1 MEDLKRKIRSIPGFP
16 KQGIIFRDIT
26 TLLKEGG
33 SFRKAA
39 EAIAEEYRGGGFNS
53 VACIEARGFLLG
65 GALAYML
72 GAGVV
77 PIRKKGKLPA
87 EVYSESYE
95 LEYGTDT
102 LEIHRDAFGPGD
114 RVLLLDDL
122 LATGGTAAASVRLV
136 EKTGA
141 KVGGIAFLIELHDLR
156 GAEKLS
162 GYPVFSLMRF

>member
-1 MEDLKRKIRSIPGFP
+1 MEDFKRKIRSIPGFP
-16 KQGIIFRDIT
+16 KQGIVFRDIT
-26 TLLKEGG
+26 TLLKEGD
-33 SFRKAA
+33 SFRKTA
-39 EAIAEEYRGGGFNS
+39 EAIAGRYPGAGFHS

-65 GALAYML
+65 GAVAYLL
-72 GAGVV
+72 GAGLV

-87 EVYSESYE
+87 EVYTESYE

-122 LATGGTAAASVRLV
+122 LATGGTAAASVRLI

-141 KVGGIAFLIELHDLR
+141 EVGGIAFLIELADLQ
-156 GAEKLS
+156 GVEKLS